1 MLLLNDL
8 VLERAFWI
16 RCFSASLDSFVDFA
30 RLGLPDDIG
39 RGGGVTLTASGCDG
53 DLPRDLLLSEIVDA
67 IEALSAASSLL
78 CSCLKN
84 AHIFQVWCFGGR
96 LQRV

>member
-1 MLLLNDL
+1 MNYDT
-8 VLERAFWI
+8 
-16 RCFSASLDSFVDFA
+16 FVDFA

-39 RGGGVTLTASGCDG
+39 RGGGVTLEEKIAKSFQKWISPIFFYLTASGCDG

-78 CSCLKN
+78 CSCLQN
-84 AHIFQVWCFGGR
+84 AHIV
-96 LQRV
+96 